1 MYNTSG
7 KEGQGEKS
15 NPLVWLKPVDRSD
28 MMVVCVCVYGHNY
41 TYICVCLLELTWE
54 VPDLRGLTVL
64 LWWRCCIGLK
74 PISDATSSAA

>member
-28 MMVVCVCVYGHNY
+28 MMVVCVCVYVCACMWIYGHNY
-41 TYICVCLLELTWE
+41 TYICVCLLELT
-54 VPDLRGLTVL
+54 
-64 LWWRCCIGLK
+64 
-74 PISDATSSAA
+74 